1 MLAPARS
8 PGGRRTEESVLSDA
22 CQGGCGEAPCPAR
35 RRLFKAMSGWLMALP
50 FAHAVRAQE
59 DGGAKARPRAGDQF
73 VFAASERQD
82 QVIAPADLAP
92 DAAPLLAYPIDP
104 QTQVIR
110 KGSRLNQIVL
120 VRLTPEH
127 LTDSTRRFAAEGI
140 VAYSAFCTHRG
151 CPVIGWEAET
161 RMLKC
166 PCHDSRFDPKD
177 GARVSGGP
185 AKRRLAALPLR
196 LAAGALMAADGFSR
210 TSGRQAWVL
219 RPA

>member
-1 MLAPARS
+1 MWGL
-8 PGGRRTEESVLSDA
+8 L
-22 CQGGCGEAPCPAR
+22 
-35 RRLFKAMSGWLMALP
+35 LALP
-50 FAHAVRAQE
+50 FAQIAGAQ

-73 VFAASERQD
+73 VFAAGERQD

-120 VRLTPEH
+120 VRLAPEH
-127 LTDSTRRFAAEGI
+127 LTDSTRRYAAEGI

-151 CPVIGWEAET
+151 CPVIGWEAEA

-166 PCHDSRFDPKD
+166 PCHDSQFDPKD

-196 LAAGALMAADGFSR
+196 IADGALMAAGGFK
-210 TSGRQAWVL
+210 GRLGVK
-219 RPA
+219 PGY